1 MDRLGEATEAKGGVA
16 DTENP
21 ARMAASGGRRVSK
34 AQASLI
40 ERQERQRQKRAS
52 SAKAAT
58 GDLRARRKS
67 IEAMAAGNSK
77 KEMANPLEGEDQER
91 LIEVFKNMSG
101 FLQETRASL
110 SDLESEAM
118 TPDMEAQLSD
128 SIAQLQVIAGNQNSG
143 HQNRSQSQV
152 DMDQLRAFQRNM
164 TAEDDSF

>member
-1 MDRLGEATEAKGGVA
+1 MDRLGEATEAQQKGGVA

-52 SAKAAT
+52 TAKAAT
-58 GDLRARRKS
+58 GELRARRKS

-77 KEMANPLEGEDQER
+77 KDVANPLEGEDQER

-101 FLQETRASL
+101 FLHETRASL
-110 SDLESEAM
+110 SELESEAM
-118 TPDMEAQLSD
+118 TPDMEAQLAD
-128 SIAQLQVIAGNQNSG
+128 SIAQLQVIAGNGQ
-143 HQNRSQSQV
+143 QNRSQSQV

-164 TAEDDSF
+164 TAESDSF